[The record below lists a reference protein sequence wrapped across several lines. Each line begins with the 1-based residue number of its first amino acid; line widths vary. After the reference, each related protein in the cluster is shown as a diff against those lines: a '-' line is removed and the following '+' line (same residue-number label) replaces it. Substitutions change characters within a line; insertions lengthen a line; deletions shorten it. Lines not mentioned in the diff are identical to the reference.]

1 MKMMK
6 KNNKILFRHEI
17 KFVIIFFL
25 LITTF
30 YTIYYFSLDNLAFL
44 KNYMAALL
52 SSTLNILGMDATA
65 KGEDVFLKGFSLK
78 IVEECTAAFAS
89 LIYIS
94 CVLAYPSDLR
104 SKALGIGLGIPVIQT
119 INLVRLVILSFTGLY
134 YPDIFEYVHTYIWQ
148 SIFII
153 FVIMVWLVWLERFAR

>member
-6 KNNKILFRHEI
+6 KNNKIISRQEI
-17 KFVIIFFL
+17 RFVIIFSL

-30 YTIYYFSLDNLAFL
+30 YVIYYLSLDNLAFL
-44 KNYMAALL
+44 KNYIAVLL
-52 SSTLNILGMDATA
+52 SLTLNILGIDATA

-94 CVLAYPSDLR
+94 CVLAYPSNLK
-104 SKALGIGLGIPVIQT
+104 SKLMGIGFGITVIQI
-119 INLVRLVILSFTGLY
+119 INLGRLVILSFTGLY

-148 SIFII
+148 SVFIV
-153 FVIMVWLVWLERFAR
+153 FVIVVWLVWLERFAG